1 MRGIF
6 EDVLVV
12 ELATGI
18 AAPYATMF
26 LADHGA
32 DVVKVEPPEGDPY
45 RAEPGFQTVNRGK
58 RSVVLDDGPELDR
71 LLAVADVIVVDR
83 PGQAARLRAANPGA
97 VLVSMPPWGERGP
110 AVGDPATPDL
120 VAAAAGIFWNQQSY
134 TEAPVQLVVPV
145 VAYGTA
151 ALGALALAAGLLAR
165 ERDGVAPS
173 YEVSWVAGAAA
184 IQLGDTQPD
193 GPVEERPGSAPM
205 GSKGRV
211 PCYRLFEAGD
221 EKWFF
226 LACGTPRFFERLLHV
241 IDRPDLVGD
250 PRLPDPPW
258 GLVDPDALAFLVP
271 ILEGAFA
278 TRPRSEW
285 LAALGG
291 ADIPAQPVQT
301 REEYLRSGLAEANRL
316 VTVVEHPELGPV
328 EMMGVPLVMEAA
340 PGRVRRPAPRL
351 GEHTAEVRA
360 GLADADPDAAVPA
373 LASPGR
379 GRQPSRPGRHPTD
392 PRWEGSRRS
401 TWPASSPVL
410 SSPATWPCWGPT
422 WSRSN
427 HPAATRSVRSGPC
440 SRPGTRAS
448 VRSPST

>member
-1 MRGIF
+1 M
-6 EDVLVV
+6 
-12 ELATGI
+12 
-18 AAPYATMF
+18 
-26 LADHGA
+26 
-32 DVVKVEPPEGDPY
+32 
-45 RAEPGFQTVNRGK
+45 
-58 RSVVLDDGPELDR
+58 
-71 LLAVADVIVVDR
+71 ADVIVVDR

-221 EKWFF
+221 GKWFF

-316 VTVVEHPELGPV
+316 VTVVDHPELGPV

-340 PGRVRRPAPRL
+340 PGRVRRARPRL

-360 GLADADPDAAVPA
+360 GLADADADAGRRWRARARPA
-373 LASPGR
+373 PAAPAGTPPTAAR
-379 GRQPSRPGRHPTD
+379 TGSRP
-392 PRWEGSRRS
+392 S
-401 TWPASSPVL
+401 TWPASSPVR

-422 WSRSN
+422 WSRSSR
-427 HPAATRSVRSGPC
+427 PAATRSVPSGPC
-440 SRPGTRAS
+440 SPPGTRAS